1 MPFLLEP
8 DNYPSIRPL
17 FGEMAYHLAVQ
28 LVLAGVLPGR
38 IYVDDLDNPKSAVL
52 IASNRH
58 RVYVGG
64 EPEPRLFSDVIQ
76 LLRKEFL
83 PQSYRFVVHYTPRTW
98 EQMLEQV
105 LPEQA
110 TIYAWR
116 QFYRLKELS
125 ALVAG
130 PLPENIVVGRIDEA
144 IFGDASLVNR
154 QLLLEEVHSE
164 SPSLEYFV
172 RQNFGFWAQDGH
184 KLVGWCLA
192 EYHYQGRYELGI
204 ETIEAYQRKGIAT
217 HLASTV
223 IRHAF
228 ARGAT
233 EIGWH
238 CWTTNIPSSATALK
252 LGFEK
257 VLDYPVYSCSLSS
270 GEASN

>member
-1 MPFLLEP
+1 MSFLLAP
-8 DNYPSIRPL
+8 HNYPSVRSL
-17 FGEMAYHLAVQ
+17 FGEMTCHLAAQ
-28 LVLAGVLPGR
+28 TVLAGILPGR
-38 IYVDDLDNPKSAVL
+38 VYVDDLDNPKSAVL
-52 IASNRH
+52 IPSNLH

-64 EPEPRLFSDVIQ
+64 EPEPRLFSNVIQ
-76 LLRKEFL
+76 MLCKESL
-83 PQSYRFVVHYTPRTW
+83 PQSYHFQVHYTPHTW
-98 EQMLEQV
+98 EKTLEHV

-110 TIYAWR
+110 TTFSWR
-116 QFYRLKELS
+116 QFYRLKGLS
-125 ALVAG
+125 ALIAG
-130 PLPENIVVGRIDEA
+130 PLPENIVVGSIDEA
-144 IFGDASLVNR
+144 MFNDSSLVHR

-184 KLVGWCLA
+184 TLVGWCLA
-192 EYHYQGRYELGI
+192 EYHYQDRYELGI

-223 IRHAF
+223 ITQAF

-238 CWTTNIPSSATALK
+238 CWAKNTPSSATALK

-270 GEASN
+270 DEAS